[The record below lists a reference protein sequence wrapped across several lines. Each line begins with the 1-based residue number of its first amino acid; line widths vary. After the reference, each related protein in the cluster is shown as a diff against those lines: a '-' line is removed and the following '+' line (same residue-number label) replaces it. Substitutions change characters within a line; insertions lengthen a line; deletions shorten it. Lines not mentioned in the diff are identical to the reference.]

1 MKKISKIVL
10 REIILFTVFTVL
22 AFVLLASCGSGPKPI
37 NYGHDD
43 CEFCR
48 MLITDNKYGAELV
61 THKGKI
67 YKFDSIECLVEY
79 ALIKNTLG
87 DENHDHLITDFYNPG
102 NLVDTRNSVYVK
114 NDKFRS
120 PMGLNITAFSSEEQA
135 QKFISKNGGDKISWV
150 EVIELVKQRS
160 I

>member
-1 MKKISKIVL
+1 MKVL
-10 REIILFTVFTVL
+10 NKTFNIYNVV
-22 AFVLLASCGSGPKPI
+22 FVLVTIITLASCGSGPEPI

-61 THKGKI
+61 TDKGKI
-67 YKFDSIECLVEY
+67 YKFDSIECMIEFSRV
-79 ALIKNTLG
+79 KNTLG
-87 DENHDHLITDFYNPG
+87 DTNNKLLITDFNNPG
-102 NLVDTRNSVYVK
+102 NLVDARNSFYVK

-120 PMGLNITAFSSEEQA
+120 PMGLNVTAFIGEEQV
-135 QKFISKNGGDKISWV
+135 QKFISENGGEKLSWV

-160 I
+160 M

>member
-1 MKKISKIVL
+1 MKVINKLYNIYRVVFVFLIVITL
-10 REIILFTVFTVL
+10 T
-22 AFVLLASCGSGPKPI
+22 SCGSGPEPI
-37 NYGHDD
+37 NYGQDE

-61 THKGKI
+61 TQKGKI

-79 ALIKNTLG
+79 GLIKNTLG
-87 DENHDHLITDFYNPG
+87 DENHDHLITDFNNPG
-102 NLVDTRNSVYVK
+102 QFVNTSKSGYVK

-120 PMGLNITAFSSEEQA
+120 PMGLNVTAFNGEEQA
-135 QKFISKNGGDKISWV
+135 QKFISENGGEKLSWV

-160 I
+160 M